1 MGFALSSM
9 LAADKGGQKLAHMGA
24 KAAAR
29 VKNNGRARRLE
40 KQQRRRLPQFRQA
53 VRNLKLTP
61 GR

>member
-9 LAADKGGQKLAHMGA
+9 LTVDKGGQKLAHMGA

-40 KQQRRRLPQFRQA
+40 KQ
-53 VRNLKLTP
+53 
-61 GR
+61 